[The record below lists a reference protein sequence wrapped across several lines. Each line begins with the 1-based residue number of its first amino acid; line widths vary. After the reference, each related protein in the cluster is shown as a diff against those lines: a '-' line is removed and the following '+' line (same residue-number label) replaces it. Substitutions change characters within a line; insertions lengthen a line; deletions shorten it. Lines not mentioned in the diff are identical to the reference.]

1 MTHYKKITKQTE
13 NKFLNLYKLDAI
25 NKKGDPFE
33 YFFASRNSQD
43 RLKMITKD
51 LQPEGLVIYSLLKE
65 DPSKLV
71 LIRQYR
77 YPLDEILY
85 ELPAGLVDSGEKIE
99 EAAIREMREETGLNL
114 TIYQGGNPDFRRAFF
129 MGAGFTDETSSTVFG
144 WADGTKTTKL
154 QEESEF
160 IEAVIVG
167 KEEARQIL
175 HNEKISLRC
184 AFLLMLFLRSDETD
198 PFAFLE

>member
-51 LQPEGLVIYSLLKE
+51 LQPEGLVVYALLKE
-65 DPSKLV
+65 DPSKIV

-160 IEAVIVG
+160 IETVIVG
-167 KEEARQIL
+167 KDEVRHIL

-184 AFLLMLFLRSDETD
+184 AFLLMLFLQSDEMD
-198 PFAFLE
+198 PFNFLD